1 MWFKSK
7 KVYPKEVV
15 LLENFQKKFASFL
28 ARNEYIA
35 KSMYQGVL
43 NEYQEV
49 FAFFKALENSNLLEN
64 YIIKNHLNRNEF
76 LNKIYIINNV
86 EQIVKN
92 HNNQYISLKL
102 KQEKDYL
109 DTILSQIDSHI
120 LLDEEQRKVI
130 LNDEDY
136 CLVIAGAGAGK
147 TTTLAAK
154 VKYLVER
161 KHISPS
167 DILVVS
173 FTNKAVNELKEKI
186 QKQLNIPATITTF
199 HAIGY
204 SIIKK
209 EQEIKNIFN
218 SENLY
223 FIINDYFKKEILQDD
238 EMMKKLLLFFEEY
251 FQIEK
256 NHEFETLKSDPK
268 FIEEQIHEKS
278 KRKITVNEEK
288 VRSFE
293 EAQIANFLYRNGI
306 RYIYEPEYP
315 YCLPKS
321 NKIYT
326 PDFLLIQGNK
336 KIYLEHFGIHENGTS
351 NRFTSQELAKYQK
364 SIRDKI
370 ILHKQHQ
377 TKMIYTFSKYK
388 DGKSLLSHLKNILF
402 QTGFKFYPISNIELL
417 RKLTNN
423 ENNSYIRRM
432 VYLLTDF
439 LRNFKVNG
447 YSYSDFEKMS
457 NGTENVRTKLFLE
470 IARQCYVY
478 YENFLQRNQMVD
490 FESMI
495 NTSYSI
501 LKKMENEGKKLSFK
515 YIIVDEYQDISRQR
529 FDLTKALVDVSNAK
543 IMAVGDDWQTIYS
556 FSGSDITLF
565 TQFLSIMGYGDELL
579 ISNTYRN
586 SQELID
592 IAGNFIQK
600 NQTQIHKKL
609 ISSKHIK
616 NPIIIL
622 PYDNTWKN
630 YNNKQING
638 ALFEFSKILLKTIEL
653 IERLN
658 KREGKQDLDILLL
671 GRFNF
676 DSKRI
681 INNEYF
687 YFDSKTGKVICKRY
701 PKYKITF
708 MTAHSSKGLGYSN
721 VIVLNGKNEI
731 YGFPAKIEDDPVMN
745 LVTKR
750 DKSYEYA
757 EERRLFYVALTRA
770 KNRVFLICPNT
781 NPSEFLLE
789 IKRDYKNVITF
800 GKINEKVLTPNKML
814 CPICGYPLYY
824 SKKKNFNK
832 KMYICTND
840 EEVCGFITNNLK
852 GGKMS
857 IEKCDKCLTGYML
870 VKENKKDGIV
880 FLGCSNF
887 KKNDGC
893 NNTISQQEY
902 YLKHGYKIENNKIKK
917 SRI

>member
-1 MWFKSK
+1 MWFRSK
-7 KVYPKEVV
+7 KDFLKEVI
-15 LLENFQKKFASFL
+15 LLEKFQKEFEGLLSQTC
-28 ARNEYIA
+28 YIA
-35 KSMYQGVL
+35 KSMYQNL
-43 NEYQEV
+43 LKDYQEV
-49 FAFFKALENSNLLEN
+49 FAFFETLERSYLLEK
-64 YIIKNHLNRNEF
+64 YIIKNHLNKRTF
-76 LNKIYIINNV
+76 QQYMYIVKNV
-86 EQIVKN
+86 EQIVRN
-92 HNNQYISLKL
+92 HNDQYITLKL
-102 KQEKDYL
+102 QQEKDYL

-120 LLDEEQRKVI
+120 SLDEEQRRVV
-130 LNDEDY
+130 LNEEDY

-154 VKYLVER
+154 VKYLVE
-161 KHISPS
+161 KKNVLPS
-167 DILVVS
+167 EILVVS

-186 QKQLNIPATITTF
+186 QKQLHIPANITTF

-223 FIINDYFKKEILQDD
+223 FVINEYFKKEILHD
-238 EMMKKLLLFFEEY
+238 EETMKKLLLFFEEY

-268 FIEEQIHEKS
+268 FIEEQLHERNR
-278 KRKITVNEEK
+278 RKITLNEEK

-321 NKIYT
+321 KKIYT
-326 PDFLLIQGNK
+326 PDFLLIQGNR
-336 KIYLEHFGIHENGTS
+336 KIYLEHFGIHEDGTS
-351 NRFTSQELAKYQK
+351 NRYTSEELATYQK

-370 ILHKQHQ
+370 FLHKQHQ
-377 TKMIYTFSKYK
+377 TEMIYTFSQYK
-388 DGKSLLSHLKNILF
+388 DGKSLLSHLKNLLIR
-402 QTGFKFYPISNIELL
+402 TGFTFYPISSTELL

-423 ENNSYIRRM
+423 ENNSYMRRM
-432 VYLLTDF
+432 VYLLADF

-447 YSYSDFEKMS
+447 YSYNDFERMS
-457 NGTENVRTKLFLE
+457 RETNNVRTKLFLE
-470 IARQCYVY
+470 IARQCYLY
-478 YENFLQRNQMVD
+478 YENFLQTNQMVD

-495 NTSYSI
+495 NTSYSV
-501 LKKMENEGKKLSFK
+501 LKTMKKNGKRLSFK

-529 FDLTKALVDVSNAK
+529 FDLTKALADVSDAK

-579 ISNTYRN
+579 ITNTYRN
-586 SQELID
+586 SQEVID

-609 ISSKHIK
+609 ISPKHIK

-622 PYDNTWKN
+622 PYDNTRKD
-630 YNNKQING
+630 YKNKQNNG
-638 ALFEFSKILLKTIEL
+638 ALFEFSKILVKTIEL
-653 IERLN
+653 IEKFN
-658 KREGKQDLDILLL
+658 KREGKRDLDILLL

-676 DSKRI
+676 DSRRI

-687 YFDSKTGKVICKRY
+687 YFDSKTGKVVCKLY

-721 VIVLNGKNEI
+721 VIVLNGKNDT

-745 LVTKR
+745 LITKR

-757 EERRLFYVALTRA
+757 EERRLFYVALTRTR
-770 KNRVFLICPNT
+770 NRVFLICPNT

-789 IKRDYKNVITF
+789 IKRDYKNVVTL
-800 GKINEKVLTPNKML
+800 GKINENVLTSNKMI
-814 CPICGYPLYY
+814 CPLCGYPIYY

-840 EEVCGFITNNLK
+840 EEICGFVTNNLK
-852 GGKMS
+852 GGKMG
-857 IEKCDKCLTGYML
+857 IEKCDKCITGYML
-870 VKENKKDGIV
+870 VRENRKDGTV

-887 KKNDGC
+887 KKNGGC
-893 NNTISQQEY
+893 NNTISQKEY
-902 YLKHGYKIENNKIKK
+902 YLKYGYEFPKK
-917 SRI
+917 

>member
-1 MWFKSK
+1 MWFRSK
-7 KVYPKEVV
+7 KDFPKEVI
-15 LLENFQKKFASFL
+15 LLEKFQKEFEGLLSQMC
-28 ARNEYIA
+28 YIA
-35 KSMYQGVL
+35 KSMYQNL
-43 NEYQEV
+43 LKDYQEV
-49 FAFFKALENSNLLEN
+49 FAFFETLERSYLLEK
-64 YIIKNHLNRNEF
+64 YIIKNHLNKRTF
-76 LNKIYIINNV
+76 QQYMYIVKNV
-86 EQIVKN
+86 EQIVRN
-92 HNNQYISLKL
+92 HNDQYITLKL
-102 KQEKDYL
+102 QQEKDYL

-120 LLDEEQRKVI
+120 SLDEEQRRVV
-130 LNDEDY
+130 LNEEDY

-154 VKYLVER
+154 VKYLVE
-161 KHISPS
+161 KKNVLPS
-167 DILVVS
+167 EILVVS

-186 QKQLNIPATITTF
+186 QKQLHIPANITTF

-223 FIINDYFKKEILQDD
+223 FVINEYFKKEILHD
-238 EMMKKLLLFFEEY
+238 EETMKKLLLFFEEY

-268 FIEEQIHEKS
+268 FIEEQLHERNR
-278 KRKITVNEEK
+278 RKITLNEEK

-321 NKIYT
+321 KKIYT
-326 PDFLLIQGNK
+326 PDFLLIQGNRK
-336 KIYLEHFGIHENGTS
+336 VYLEHFGIHEDGTS
-351 NRFTSQELAKYQK
+351 NRYTSEELATYQK

-370 ILHKQHQ
+370 FLHKQHQ
-377 TKMIYTFSKYK
+377 TEMIYTFSQYK
-388 DGKSLLSHLKNILF
+388 DGKSLLSHLKNLLIR
-402 QTGFKFYPISNIELL
+402 TGFTFYPISSTELL

-423 ENNSYIRRM
+423 ENNSYMRRM
-432 VYLLTDF
+432 VYLLADF

-447 YSYSDFEKMS
+447 YSYNDFERMS
-457 NGTENVRTKLFLE
+457 RETNNVRTKLFLE
-470 IARQCYVY
+470 IARQCYLY
-478 YENFLQRNQMVD
+478 YENFLQTNQMVD

-495 NTSYSI
+495 NTSYSV
-501 LKKMENEGKKLSFK
+501 LKTMKKNGKRLSFK

-529 FDLTKALVDVSNAK
+529 FDLTKALADVSDAK

-579 ISNTYRN
+579 ITNTYRN
-586 SQELID
+586 SQEVID

-609 ISSKHIK
+609 ISPKHIK

-622 PYDNTWKN
+622 PYDNTRKD
-630 YNNKQING
+630 YKNKQNNG
-638 ALFEFSKILLKTIEL
+638 ALFEFSKILVKTIEL
-653 IERLN
+653 IEKFN
-658 KREGKQDLDILLL
+658 KREGKRDLDILFL

-676 DSKRI
+676 DSRRI

-687 YFDSKTGKVICKRY
+687 YFDSKTGKVVCKLY

-721 VIVLNGKNEI
+721 VIVLNGKNDT

-757 EERRLFYVALTRA
+757 EERRLFYVALTRTR
-770 KNRVFLICPNT
+770 NRVFLICPNT

-789 IKRDYKNVITF
+789 IKRDYKNVVTL
-800 GKINEKVLTPNKML
+800 GKINENVLTSNKMI
-814 CPICGYPLYY
+814 CPLCGYPIYY

-840 EEVCGFITNNLK
+840 EEICGFVTNNLK
-852 GGKMS
+852 GGKMG
-857 IEKCDKCLTGYML
+857 IEKCDKCITGYML
-870 VKENKKDGIV
+870 VRENRKDGTV

-887 KKNDGC
+887 KKNGGC
-893 NNTISQQEY
+893 NNTISQKEY
-902 YLKHGYKIENNKIKK
+902 YLKYGYEFPKK
-917 SRI
+917 

>member
-1 MWFKSK
+1 MWFRSK
-7 KVYPKEVV
+7 KDFPKELI
-15 LLENFQKKFASFL
+15 LLEKFQKEFKGLLSQTC
-28 ARNEYIA
+28 YIA
-35 KSMYQGVL
+35 KSMYQNL
-43 NEYQEV
+43 LKDYQEV
-49 FAFFKALENSNLLEN
+49 FAFFETLERSYLLEK
-64 YIIKNHLNRNEF
+64 YIIKNHLNKRTF
-76 LNKIYIINNV
+76 QQYMYIVKNV
-86 EQIVKN
+86 EQIVRN
-92 HNNQYISLKL
+92 HNDQYITLKL
-102 KQEKDYL
+102 QQEKDYL

-120 LLDEEQRKVI
+120 LLDEEQRRVV
-130 LNDEDY
+130 LSEEDY

-154 VKYLVER
+154 VKYLVE
-161 KHISPS
+161 KKNVLPS
-167 DILVVS
+167 EILVVS

-186 QKQLNIPATITTF
+186 QKQLHIPANITTF

-223 FIINDYFKKEILQDD
+223 FVINEYFKKEILHD
-238 EMMKKLLLFFEEY
+238 EETMKKLLLFFEEY

-268 FIEEQIHEKS
+268 FIEEQLHERNR
-278 KRKITVNEEK
+278 RKITLNEEK

-321 NKIYT
+321 KKIYT
-326 PDFLLIQGNK
+326 PDFLLIQGNRK
-336 KIYLEHFGIHENGTS
+336 VYLEHFGIHEDGTS
-351 NRFTSQELAKYQK
+351 NRYTSEELATYQK

-370 ILHKQHQ
+370 FLHKQHQ
-377 TKMIYTFSKYK
+377 TEMIYTFSQYK
-388 DGKSLLSHLKNILF
+388 DGKSLLSHLKKLLIRN
-402 QTGFKFYPISNIELL
+402 GFTFYPISNTELL

-423 ENNSYIRRM
+423 ENNSYMRRM
-432 VYLLTDF
+432 VYLLADF

-447 YSYSDFEKMS
+447 YSYNDFERMS
-457 NGTENVRTKLFLE
+457 RETNNVRTKLFLE
-470 IARQCYVY
+470 IARQCYLY
-478 YENFLQRNQMVD
+478 YENFLQTNQMID

-495 NTSYSI
+495 NTSYSV
-501 LKKMENEGKKLSFK
+501 LKTMKKNGKRLSFK

-529 FDLTKALVDVSNAK
+529 FDLTKALADVSDAK

-579 ISNTYRN
+579 ITNTYRN
-586 SQELID
+586 SQEVID

-609 ISSKHIK
+609 ISPKHIK

-622 PYDNTWKN
+622 PYDNTRKD
-630 YNNKQING
+630 YKNKQNNG
-638 ALFEFSKILLKTIEL
+638 ALFEFSKILVKTIEL
-653 IERLN
+653 IEKFN
-658 KREGKQDLDILLL
+658 KREGKRDLDILLL

-676 DSKRI
+676 DSRRI

-687 YFDSKTGKVICKRY
+687 YFDSKTGKVVCKLY

-721 VIVLNGKNEI
+721 VIVLNGKNDT

-757 EERRLFYVALTRA
+757 EERRLFYVALTRTR
-770 KNRVFLICPNT
+770 NRVFLICPNT

-789 IKRDYKNVITF
+789 IKRDYKNVVTL
-800 GKINEKVLTPNKML
+800 GKINENVLTSNKMI
-814 CPICGYPLYY
+814 CPLCGYPIYY

-840 EEVCGFITNNLK
+840 EEICGFVTNNLK
-852 GGKMS
+852 GGKMG
-857 IEKCDKCLTGYML
+857 IEKCDKCITGYML
-870 VKENKKDGIV
+870 VRENRKDGTV

-887 KKNDGC
+887 KKNGGC
-893 NNTISQQEY
+893 NNTISQKEY
-902 YLKHGYKIENNKIKK
+902 YLKYGYEFPKK
-917 SRI
+917 

>member
-1 MWFKSK
+1 MWFRSK
-7 KVYPKEVV
+7 KDFPKELI
-15 LLENFQKKFASFL
+15 LLEKFQKEFKGLLSQTC
-28 ARNEYIA
+28 YIA
-35 KSMYQGVL
+35 KSMYQNL
-43 NEYQEV
+43 LKDYQEV
-49 FAFFKALENSNLLEN
+49 FAFFETLERSYLLEK
-64 YIIKNHLNRNEF
+64 YIIKNHLNKRTF
-76 LNKIYIINNV
+76 QQYMYIVKNV
-86 EQIVKN
+86 EQIVRN
-92 HNNQYISLKL
+92 HNDQYITLKL
-102 KQEKDYL
+102 QQEKDYL

-120 LLDEEQRKVI
+120 LLDEEQRRVV
-130 LNDEDY
+130 LNEEDY

-154 VKYLVER
+154 VKYLVE
-161 KHISPS
+161 KKNVLPS
-167 DILVVS
+167 EILVVS

-186 QKQLNIPATITTF
+186 QKQLHIPANITTF

-223 FIINDYFKKEILQDD
+223 FVINEYFKKEILHD
-238 EMMKKLLLFFEEY
+238 EETMKKLLLFFEEY

-268 FIEEQIHEKS
+268 FIEEQLHERNR
-278 KRKITVNEEK
+278 RKITLNEEK

-321 NKIYT
+321 KKIYT
-326 PDFLLIQGNK
+326 PDFLLIQGNRK
-336 KIYLEHFGIHENGTS
+336 VYLEHFGIHEDGTS
-351 NRFTSQELAKYQK
+351 NRYTSEELATYQK

-370 ILHKQHQ
+370 FLHKQHQ
-377 TKMIYTFSKYK
+377 TEMIYTFSQYK
-388 DGKSLLSHLKNILF
+388 DGKSLLSHLKKLLIRN
-402 QTGFKFYPISNIELL
+402 GFTFYPISNTELL

-423 ENNSYIRRM
+423 ENNSYMRRM
-432 VYLLTDF
+432 VYLLADF

-447 YSYSDFEKMS
+447 YSYNDFERMS
-457 NGTENVRTKLFLE
+457 RETNNVRTKLFLE
-470 IARQCYVY
+470 IARQSYLY
-478 YENFLQRNQMVD
+478 YENFLQTNQMVD

-495 NTSYSI
+495 NTSYSV
-501 LKKMENEGKKLSFK
+501 LKTMKKNGKRLSFK

-529 FDLTKALVDVSNAK
+529 FDLTKALADVSDAK

-579 ISNTYRN
+579 ITNTYRN
-586 SQELID
+586 SQEVID

-609 ISSKHIK
+609 ISPKHIE

-622 PYDNTWKN
+622 PYDNTRKD
-630 YNNKQING
+630 YKNKQNNG
-638 ALFEFSKILLKTIEL
+638 ALFEFSKILVKTIEL
-653 IERLN
+653 IERFN
-658 KREGKQDLDILLL
+658 KKEGKKDLDILLL

-676 DSKRI
+676 DSRRI
-681 INNEYF
+681 VNNEYF
-687 YFDSKTGKVICKRY
+687 YFDSKTGKVVCKLY

-721 VIVLNGKNEI
+721 VIVLNGKNDT

-757 EERRLFYVALTRA
+757 EERRLFYVALTRTR
-770 KNRVFLICPNT
+770 NRVFLICPNT

-789 IKRDYKNVITF
+789 IKKDYKNVVTL
-800 GKINEKVLTPNKML
+800 GKINENVLASNKMI
-814 CPICGYPLYY
+814 CPLCGYPLYY

-840 EEVCGFITNNLK
+840 EEICGFVTNNLK

-857 IEKCDKCLTGYML
+857 IEKCDKCITGYML
-870 VKENKKDGIV
+870 VRENRKDGTV

-887 KKNDGC
+887 KKNGGC
-893 NNTISQQEY
+893 NNTISQIEY
-902 YLKHGYKIENNKIKK
+902 YLKHGYELPKE
-917 SRI
+917 

>member
-1 MWFKSK
+1 MWFRSK
-7 KVYPKEVV
+7 KDFPKEVI
-15 LLENFQKKFASFL
+15 LLEKFQKEFEGLLSQTC
-28 ARNEYIA
+28 YIA
-35 KSMYQGVL
+35 KSMYQNL
-43 NEYQEV
+43 LKDYQEV
-49 FAFFKALENSNLLEN
+49 FAFFETLERSYILEK
-64 YIIKNHLNRNEF
+64 YITKNHLNAKKF
-76 LNKIYIINNV
+76 QKYMY
-86 EQIVKN
+86 IVKN
-92 HNNQYISLKL
+92 TERIIRNHNDQYITLKL
-102 KQEKDYL
+102 QQEKDYL

-120 LLDEEQRKVI
+120 SLDEEQRRVV
-130 LNDEDY
+130 LNEEDY

-154 VKYLVER
+154 VKYLVEK
-161 KHISPS
+161 KHVLPS
-167 DILVVS
+167 EILVVS

-186 QKQLNIPATITTF
+186 QKQLHIPANITTF

-223 FIINDYFKKEILQDD
+223 FVINEYFKKEILQD
-238 EMMKKLLLFFEEY
+238 EETMKKLLLFFEEY

-268 FIEEQIHEKS
+268 FIEEQLHERS
-278 KRKITVNEEK
+278 RRKITLNEEK

-321 NKIYT
+321 KKIYT
-326 PDFLLIQGNK
+326 PDFLLIQGNRK
-336 KIYLEHFGIHENGTS
+336 VYLEHFGIHEDGTS
-351 NRFTSQELAKYQK
+351 NRYTSEELATYQK

-370 ILHKQHQ
+370 FLHKQHQ
-377 TKMIYTFSKYK
+377 TEMIYTFSQYK
-388 DGKSLLSHLKNILF
+388 DGKSLLSHLKNLLIR
-402 QTGFKFYPISNIELL
+402 TGFTFYPISSTELL

-423 ENNSYIRRM
+423 ENNSYMRRM
-432 VYLLTDF
+432 VYLLADF

-447 YSYSDFEKMS
+447 YSYNDFERMS
-457 NGTENVRTKLFLE
+457 RETNNVRTKLFLE
-470 IARQCYVY
+470 IARQSYLY
-478 YENFLQRNQMVD
+478 YENFLQTNQMVD

-495 NTSYSI
+495 NTSYSV
-501 LKKMENEGKKLSFK
+501 LKTMKKNGKRLSFK

-529 FDLTKALVDVSNAK
+529 FDLTKALADVSDAK

-579 ISNTYRN
+579 ITNTYRN
-586 SQELID
+586 SQEVID

-609 ISSKHIK
+609 ISPKHIK

-622 PYDNTWKN
+622 PYDNTRKD
-630 YNNKQING
+630 YKNKQNNG
-638 ALFEFSKILLKTIEL
+638 ALFEFSKILVKTIEL
-653 IERLN
+653 IEKFN
-658 KREGKQDLDILLL
+658 KKEGKKDLDILLL

-676 DSKRI
+676 DSRRI

-687 YFDSKTGKVICKRY
+687 YFDSKTGKVVCKLY

-721 VIVLNGKNEI
+721 VIVLNGKNDT

-757 EERRLFYVALTRA
+757 EERRLFYVALTRTR
-770 KNRVFLICPNT
+770 NRVFLICPNT

-789 IKRDYKNVITF
+789 IKKDYKNVVTL
-800 GKINEKVLTPNKML
+800 GKINENVLTSNKMI

-840 EEVCGFITNNLK
+840 EEICGFVTNNLK
-852 GGKMS
+852 GGKMG
-857 IEKCDKCLTGYML
+857 IEKCDKCITGYML
-870 VKENKKDGIV
+870 VRENRKDGTV

-887 KKNDGC
+887 KKNGGC
-893 NNTISQQEY
+893 NNTISQKEY
-902 YLKHGYKIENNKIKK
+902 YLKYGYEFPKK
-917 SRI
+917 

>member
-1 MWFKSK
+1 MWFRSK
-7 KVYPKEVV
+7 KDFPKEVI
-15 LLENFQKKFASFL
+15 LLEKFQKEFEGLLSQTC
-28 ARNEYIA
+28 YIA
-35 KSMYQGVL
+35 KSMYQNL
-43 NEYQEV
+43 LKDYQEV
-49 FAFFKALENSNLLEN
+49 FAFFETLERSYLLEK
-64 YIIKNHLNRNEF
+64 YITKNHLNAKKF
-76 LNKIYIINNV
+76 QKYMY
-86 EQIVKN
+86 IVKN
-92 HNNQYISLKL
+92 TERIIRNHNDQYITLKL
-102 KQEKDYL
+102 QQEKDYL

-120 LLDEEQRKVI
+120 SLDEEQRRVV
-130 LNDEDY
+130 LNEEDY

-154 VKYLVER
+154 VKYLVEK
-161 KHISPS
+161 KHVLPS
-167 DILVVS
+167 EILVVS

-186 QKQLNIPATITTF
+186 QKQLHIPANITTF

-223 FIINDYFKKEILQDD
+223 FVINEYFKKEILQD
-238 EMMKKLLLFFEEY
+238 EETMKKLLLFFEEY

-268 FIEEQIHEKS
+268 FIEEQLHERNR
-278 KRKITVNEEK
+278 RKITLNEEK

-321 NKIYT
+321 KKIYT
-326 PDFLLIQGNK
+326 PDFLLIQGNRK
-336 KIYLEHFGIHENGTS
+336 VYLEHFGIHEDGTS
-351 NRFTSQELAKYQK
+351 NRYTSEELATYQK

-370 ILHKQHQ
+370 FLHKQHQ
-377 TKMIYTFSKYK
+377 TEMIYTFSQYK
-388 DGKSLLSHLKNILF
+388 DGKSLLSHLKNLLIR
-402 QTGFKFYPISNIELL
+402 TGFTFYPISSTELL

-423 ENNSYIRRM
+423 ENNSYMRRM
-432 VYLLTDF
+432 VYLLADF

-447 YSYSDFEKMS
+447 YSYNDFERMS
-457 NGTENVRTKLFLE
+457 RETNNVRTKLFLE
-470 IARQCYVY
+470 IARQSYLY
-478 YENFLQRNQMVD
+478 YENFLQTNQMVD

-495 NTSYSI
+495 NTSYSV
-501 LKKMENEGKKLSFK
+501 LKTMKKNGKRLSFK

-529 FDLTKALVDVSNAK
+529 FDLTKALADVSDAK

-579 ISNTYRN
+579 ITNTYRN
-586 SQELID
+586 SQEVID

-609 ISSKHIK
+609 ISPKHIK

-622 PYDNTWKN
+622 PYDNTRKD
-630 YNNKQING
+630 YKNKQNNG
-638 ALFEFSKILLKTIEL
+638 ALFEFSKILVKTIEL
-653 IERLN
+653 IEKFN
-658 KREGKQDLDILLL
+658 KKEGKKDLDILLL

-676 DSKRI
+676 DSRRI

-687 YFDSKTGKVICKRY
+687 YFDSKTGKVVCKLY

-721 VIVLNGKNEI
+721 VIVLNGKNDT

-757 EERRLFYVALTRA
+757 EERRLFYVALTRTR
-770 KNRVFLICPNT
+770 NRVFLICPNT

-789 IKRDYKNVITF
+789 IKKDYKNVVTL
-800 GKINEKVLTPNKML
+800 GKINENVLTSNKMI

-840 EEVCGFITNNLK
+840 EEICGFVTNNLK
-852 GGKMS
+852 GGKMG
-857 IEKCDKCLTGYML
+857 IEKCDKCITGYML
-870 VKENKKDGIV
+870 VRENRKDGTV

-887 KKNDGC
+887 KKNGGC
-893 NNTISQQEY
+893 NNTISQKEY
-902 YLKHGYKIENNKIKK
+902 YLKYGYEFPKK
-917 SRI
+917 

>member
-1 MWFKSK
+1 MWFRSK
-7 KVYPKEVV
+7 KDFPKELI
-15 LLENFQKKFASFL
+15 LLEKFQKEFKGLLSQTC
-28 ARNEYIA
+28 YIA
-35 KSMYQGVL
+35 KSMYQNL
-43 NEYQEV
+43 LKDYQEV
-49 FAFFKALENSNLLEN
+49 FAFFETLERSYLLEK
-64 YIIKNHLNRNEF
+64 YIIKNHLNKRTF
-76 LNKIYIINNV
+76 QQYMYIVKNV
-86 EQIVKN
+86 EQIVRN
-92 HNNQYISLKL
+92 HNDQYITLKL
-102 KQEKDYL
+102 QQEKDYL

-120 LLDEEQRKVI
+120 LLDEEQRRVV
-130 LNDEDY
+130 LNEEDY

-154 VKYLVER
+154 VKYLVE
-161 KHISPS
+161 KKNVLPS
-167 DILVVS
+167 EILVVS

-186 QKQLNIPATITTF
+186 QKQLHIPANITTF

-223 FIINDYFKKEILQDD
+223 FVINEYFKKEILQD
-238 EMMKKLLLFFEEY
+238 EETMKKLLLFFEEY

-268 FIEEQIHEKS
+268 FIEEQLHERS
-278 KRKITVNEEK
+278 RRKITLNEEK

-321 NKIYT
+321 KKIYT
-326 PDFLLIQGNK
+326 PDFLLIQGNRK
-336 KIYLEHFGIHENGTS
+336 VYLEHFGIHEDGTS
-351 NRFTSQELAKYQK
+351 NRYTSEELATYQK

-370 ILHKQHQ
+370 FLHKQHQ
-377 TKMIYTFSKYK
+377 TEMIYTFSQYK
-388 DGKSLLSHLKNILF
+388 DGKSLLSHLKKLLIRN
-402 QTGFKFYPISNIELL
+402 GFTFYPISNTELL

-423 ENNSYIRRM
+423 ENNSYMRRM
-432 VYLLTDF
+432 VYLLADF

-447 YSYSDFEKMS
+447 YSYNDFERMS
-457 NGTENVRTKLFLE
+457 RETNNVRTKLFLE
-470 IARQCYVY
+470 IARQSYLY
-478 YENFLQRNQMVD
+478 YENFLQTNQMVD

-495 NTSYSI
+495 NTSYSV
-501 LKKMENEGKKLSFK
+501 LKTMKKNGKRLSFK

-529 FDLTKALVDVSNAK
+529 FDLTKALADVSDAK

-579 ISNTYRN
+579 ITNTYRN
-586 SQELID
+586 SQEVID

-609 ISSKHIK
+609 ISPKHIE

-622 PYDNTWKN
+622 PYDNTRKD
-630 YNNKQING
+630 YKNKQNNG
-638 ALFEFSKILLKTIEL
+638 ALFEFSKILVKTIEL
-653 IERLN
+653 IEKFN
-658 KREGKQDLDILLL
+658 KREGKRDLDILLL

-676 DSKRI
+676 DSRRI

-687 YFDSKTGKVICKRY
+687 YFDSKTGKVVCKLY

-721 VIVLNGKNEI
+721 VIVLNGKNDT

-757 EERRLFYVALTRA
+757 EERRLFYVALTRTR
-770 KNRVFLICPNT
+770 NRVFLICPNT

-789 IKRDYKNVITF
+789 IKKDYKNVVTL
-800 GKINEKVLTPNKML
+800 GKINENVLASNKMI
-814 CPICGYPLYY
+814 CPLCGYPLYY

-840 EEVCGFITNNLK
+840 EEICGFVTNNLK

-857 IEKCDKCLTGYML
+857 IEKCDKCITGYML
-870 VKENKKDGIV
+870 VRENRKDGTV

-887 KKNDGC
+887 KKNGGC
-893 NNTISQQEY
+893 NNKIKQKEY
-902 YLKHGYKIENNKIKK
+902 YLKHGYELPKE
-917 SRI
+917 

>member
-1 MWFKSK
+1 MWFRSK
-7 KVYPKEVV
+7 KDFPKEVI
-15 LLENFQKKFASFL
+15 LLEKFQKEFEGLLSQTC
-28 ARNEYIA
+28 YIA
-35 KSMYQGVL
+35 KSMYQNL
-43 NEYQEV
+43 LKDYQEV
-49 FAFFKALENSNLLEN
+49 FAFFETLERSYLLEK
-64 YIIKNHLNRNEF
+64 YIIKNHLNKRTF
-76 LNKIYIINNV
+76 QQYMYIVKNV
-86 EQIVKN
+86 EQIVRN
-92 HNNQYISLKL
+92 HNDQYITLKL
-102 KQEKDYL
+102 QQEKDYL

-120 LLDEEQRKVI
+120 SLDEEQRRVV
-130 LNDEDY
+130 LNEEDY

-154 VKYLVER
+154 VKYLVE
-161 KHISPS
+161 KKNVLPS
-167 DILVVS
+167 EILVVS

-186 QKQLNIPATITTF
+186 QKQLHIPANITTF

-223 FIINDYFKKEILQDD
+223 FVINEYFKKEILHD
-238 EMMKKLLLFFEEY
+238 EETMKKLLLFFEEY

-268 FIEEQIHEKS
+268 FIEEQLHERNR
-278 KRKITVNEEK
+278 RKITLNEEK

-321 NKIYT
+321 KKIYT
-326 PDFLLIQGNK
+326 PDFLLIQGNR
-336 KIYLEHFGIHENGTS
+336 KIYLEHFGIHEDGTS
-351 NRFTSQELAKYQK
+351 NRYTSEELATYQK

-370 ILHKQHQ
+370 FLHKQHQ
-377 TKMIYTFSKYK
+377 TEMIYTFSQYK
-388 DGKSLLSHLKNILF
+388 DGKSLLSHLKNLLIR
-402 QTGFKFYPISNIELL
+402 TGFTFYPISSTELL

-423 ENNSYIRRM
+423 ENNSYMRRM
-432 VYLLTDF
+432 VYLLADF

-447 YSYSDFEKMS
+447 YSYNDFERMS
-457 NGTENVRTKLFLE
+457 RETNNVRTKLFLE
-470 IARQCYVY
+470 IARQCYLY
-478 YENFLQRNQMVD
+478 YENFLQTNQMVD

-495 NTSYSI
+495 NTSYSV
-501 LKKMENEGKKLSFK
+501 LKTMKKNGKRLSFK

-529 FDLTKALVDVSNAK
+529 FDLTKALADVSNAK

-579 ISNTYRN
+579 ITNTYRN
-586 SQELID
+586 SQEVID

-609 ISSKHIK
+609 ISPKHIK

-622 PYDNTWKN
+622 PYDNTRKD
-630 YNNKQING
+630 YKNKQNNG
-638 ALFEFSKILLKTIEL
+638 ALFEFSKILVKTIEL
-653 IERLN
+653 IEKFN
-658 KREGKQDLDILLL
+658 KREGKRDLDILLL

-676 DSKRI
+676 DSRRI

-687 YFDSKTGKVICKRY
+687 YFDSKTGKVVCKLY

-721 VIVLNGKNEI
+721 VIVLNGKNDT

-757 EERRLFYVALTRA
+757 EERRLFYVALTRTR
-770 KNRVFLICPNT
+770 NRVFLICPNT

-789 IKRDYKNVITF
+789 IKRDYKNVVTL
-800 GKINEKVLTPNKML
+800 GKINENVLASNKMI
-814 CPICGYPLYY
+814 CPLCGYPLYY

-840 EEVCGFITNNLK
+840 EEICGFVTNNLK
-852 GGKMS
+852 GGKMG
-857 IEKCDKCLTGYML
+857 IEKCDKCITGYML
-870 VKENKKDGIV
+870 VRENRKDGTV

-887 KKNDGC
+887 KKNGGC
-893 NNTISQQEY
+893 NNTISQKEY
-902 YLKHGYKIENNKIKK
+902 YLKYGYEFPKK
-917 SRI
+917 

>member
-1 MWFKSK
+1 MWFRSK
-7 KVYPKEVV
+7 KDFPKEVI
-15 LLENFQKKFASFL
+15 LLEKFQKEFEGLLSQTC
-28 ARNEYIA
+28 YIA
-35 KSMYQGVL
+35 KSMYQNL
-43 NEYQEV
+43 LKDYQEV
-49 FAFFKALENSNLLEN
+49 FAFFETLERSYLLEK
-64 YIIKNHLNRNEF
+64 YIIKNHLNKRTF
-76 LNKIYIINNV
+76 QQYMYIVKNV
-86 EQIVKN
+86 EQIVRN
-92 HNNQYISLKL
+92 HNDQYITLKL
-102 KQEKDYL
+102 QQEKDYL

-120 LLDEEQRKVI
+120 SLDEEQRRVV
-130 LNDEDY
+130 LNEEDY

-154 VKYLVER
+154 VKYLVEK
-161 KHISPS
+161 KHVLPS
-167 DILVVS
+167 EILVVS

-186 QKQLNIPATITTF
+186 QKQLHIPANITTF

-223 FIINDYFKKEILQDD
+223 FVINEYFKKEILQD
-238 EMMKKLLLFFEEY
+238 EETMKKLLLFFEEY

-268 FIEEQIHEKS
+268 FIEEQLHERS
-278 KRKITVNEEK
+278 RRKITLNEEK

-321 NKIYT
+321 KKIYT
-326 PDFLLIQGNK
+326 PDFLLIQGNRK
-336 KIYLEHFGIHENGTS
+336 VYLEHFGIHEDGTS
-351 NRFTSQELAKYQK
+351 NRYTSEELATYQK

-370 ILHKQHQ
+370 FLHKHQ
-377 TKMIYTFSKYK
+377 TEMIYTFSQYK
-388 DGKSLLSHLKNILF
+388 DGKSLLSHLKNLLIR
-402 QTGFKFYPISNIELL
+402 TGFTFYPISSTELL

-423 ENNSYIRRM
+423 ENNSYMRRM
-432 VYLLTDF
+432 VYLLADF

-447 YSYSDFEKMS
+447 YSYNDFERMS
-457 NGTENVRTKLFLE
+457 RETNNVRTKLFLE
-470 IARQCYVY
+470 IARQCYLY
-478 YENFLQRNQMVD
+478 YENFLQTNQMVD

-495 NTSYSI
+495 NTSYSV
-501 LKKMENEGKKLSFK
+501 LKTMKKNGKRLSFK

-529 FDLTKALVDVSNAK
+529 FDLTKALADVSNAK

-579 ISNTYRN
+579 ITNTYRN
-586 SQELID
+586 SQEVID

-609 ISSKHIK
+609 ISPKHIK

-622 PYDNTWKN
+622 PYDNTRKD
-630 YNNKQING
+630 YKNKQNNG
-638 ALFEFSKILLKTIEL
+638 ALFEFSKILVKTIEL
-653 IERLN
+653 IEKFN
-658 KREGKQDLDILLL
+658 KREGKRDLDILLL

-676 DSKRI
+676 DSRRI

-687 YFDSKTGKVICKRY
+687 YFDSKTGKVVCKLY

-721 VIVLNGKNEI
+721 VIVLNGKNDT

-757 EERRLFYVALTRA
+757 EERRLFYVALTRTR
-770 KNRVFLICPNT
+770 NRVFLICPNT

-789 IKRDYKNVITF
+789 IKRDYKNVVTL
-800 GKINEKVLTPNKML
+800 GKINENVLTSNKMI
-814 CPICGYPLYY
+814 CPLCGYPIYY

-840 EEVCGFITNNLK
+840 EEICGFVTNNLK
-852 GGKMS
+852 GGKMG
-857 IEKCDKCLTGYML
+857 IEKCDKCITGYML
-870 VKENKKDGIV
+870 VRENRKDGTV

-887 KKNDGC
+887 KKNGGC
-893 NNTISQQEY
+893 NNTISQKEY
-902 YLKHGYKIENNKIKK
+902 YLKHGYELPKE
-917 SRI
+917 

>member
-1 MWFKSK
+1 MWFRSK
-7 KVYPKEVV
+7 KDFPKELI
-15 LLENFQKKFASFL
+15 LLEKFQKEFKGLLSQTC
-28 ARNEYIA
+28 YIA
-35 KSMYQGVL
+35 KSMYQNL
-43 NEYQEV
+43 LKDYQEV
-49 FAFFKALENSNLLEN
+49 FAFFETLERSYLLEK
-64 YIIKNHLNRNEF
+64 YIIKNHLNKRTF
-76 LNKIYIINNV
+76 QQYMYIVKNV
-86 EQIVKN
+86 EQIVRN
-92 HNNQYISLKL
+92 HNDQYITLKL
-102 KQEKDYL
+102 QQEKDYL

-120 LLDEEQRKVI
+120 LLDEEQRRVV
-130 LNDEDY
+130 LNEEDY

-154 VKYLVER
+154 VKYLVE
-161 KHISPS
+161 KKNVLPS
-167 DILVVS
+167 EILVVS

-186 QKQLNIPATITTF
+186 QKQLHIPANITTF

-223 FIINDYFKKEILQDD
+223 FVINEYFKKEILHD
-238 EMMKKLLLFFEEY
+238 EETMKKLLLFFEEY

-268 FIEEQIHEKS
+268 FIEEQLHERNR
-278 KRKITVNEEK
+278 RKITLNEEK

-321 NKIYT
+321 KKIYT
-326 PDFLLIQGNK
+326 PDFLLIQGNRK
-336 KIYLEHFGIHENGTS
+336 VYLEHFGIHEDGTS
-351 NRFTSQELAKYQK
+351 NRYTSEELATYQK

-370 ILHKQHQ
+370 FLHKQHQ
-377 TKMIYTFSKYK
+377 TEMIYTFSQYK
-388 DGKSLLSHLKNILF
+388 DGKSLLSHLKKLLIRN
-402 QTGFKFYPISNIELL
+402 GFTFYPISNTELL

-423 ENNSYIRRM
+423 ENNSYMRRM
-432 VYLLTDF
+432 VYLLADF

-447 YSYSDFEKMS
+447 YSYNDFERMS
-457 NGTENVRTKLFLE
+457 RETNNVRTKLFLE
-470 IARQCYVY
+470 IARQSYLY
-478 YENFLQRNQMVD
+478 YENFLQTNQMVD

-495 NTSYSI
+495 NTSYSV
-501 LKKMENEGKKLSFK
+501 LKTMKKNGKRLSFK

-529 FDLTKALVDVSNAK
+529 FDLTKALADVSDAK

-579 ISNTYRN
+579 ITNTYRN
-586 SQELID
+586 SQEVID

-609 ISSKHIK
+609 ISPKHIE

-622 PYDNTWKN
+622 PYDNTRKD
-630 YNNKQING
+630 YKNKQNNG
-638 ALFEFSKILLKTIEL
+638 ALFEFSKILVKTIEL
-653 IERLN
+653 IERFN
-658 KREGKQDLDILLL
+658 KKEGKKDLDILLL

-676 DSKRI
+676 DSRRI
-681 INNEYF
+681 VNNEYF
-687 YFDSKTGKVICKRY
+687 YFDSKTGKVVCKLY

-721 VIVLNGKNEI
+721 VIVLNGKNDT

-757 EERRLFYVALTRA
+757 EERRLFYVALTRTR
-770 KNRVFLICPNT
+770 NRVFLICPNT

-789 IKRDYKNVITF
+789 IKKDYKNVVTL
-800 GKINEKVLTPNKML
+800 GKINENVLASNKMI
-814 CPICGYPLYY
+814 CPLCGYPLYY

-840 EEVCGFITNNLK
+840 EEICGFVTNNLK

-857 IEKCDKCLTGYML
+857 IEKCDKCITGYML
-870 VKENKKDGIV
+870 VRENRKDGTV

-887 KKNDGC
+887 KKNGGC
-893 NNTISQQEY
+893 NNTISQKEY
-902 YLKHGYKIENNKIKK
+902 YLKHGYELPKE
-917 SRI
+917 

>member
-1 MWFKSK
+1 MWFRSK
-7 KVYPKEVV
+7 KDFPKELI
-15 LLENFQKKFASFL
+15 LLEKFQKEFKGLLSQTC
-28 ARNEYIA
+28 YIA
-35 KSMYQGVL
+35 KSMYQNL
-43 NEYQEV
+43 LKDYQEV
-49 FAFFKALENSNLLEN
+49 FAFFETLERSYLLEK
-64 YIIKNHLNRNEF
+64 YIIKNHLNKRTF
-76 LNKIYIINNV
+76 QQYMYIVKNV
-86 EQIVKN
+86 EQIVRN
-92 HNNQYISLKL
+92 HNDQYITLKL
-102 KQEKDYL
+102 QQEKDYL

-120 LLDEEQRKVI
+120 LLDEEQRRVV
-130 LNDEDY
+130 LNEEDY

-154 VKYLVER
+154 VKYLVE
-161 KHISPS
+161 KKNVLPS
-167 DILVVS
+167 EILVVS

-186 QKQLNIPATITTF
+186 QKQLHIPANITTF

-223 FIINDYFKKEILQDD
+223 FVINEYFKKEILHD
-238 EMMKKLLLFFEEY
+238 EETMKKLLLFFEEY

-268 FIEEQIHEKS
+268 FIEEQLHERNR
-278 KRKITVNEEK
+278 RKITLNEEK

-321 NKIYT
+321 KKIYT
-326 PDFLLIQGNK
+326 PDFLLIQGNRK
-336 KIYLEHFGIHENGTS
+336 VYLEHFGIHEDGTS
-351 NRFTSQELAKYQK
+351 NRYTSEELATYQK

-370 ILHKQHQ
+370 FLHKQHQ
-377 TKMIYTFSKYK
+377 TEMIYTFSQYK
-388 DGKSLLSHLKNILF
+388 DGKSLLSHLKKLLIRN
-402 QTGFKFYPISNIELL
+402 GFTFYPISNTELL

-423 ENNSYIRRM
+423 ENNSYMRRM
-432 VYLLTDF
+432 VYLLADF

-447 YSYSDFEKMS
+447 YSYNDFERMS
-457 NGTENVRTKLFLE
+457 RETNNVRTKLFLE
-470 IARQCYVY
+470 IARQSYLY
-478 YENFLQRNQMVD
+478 YENFLQTNQMVD

-495 NTSYSI
+495 NTSYSV
-501 LKKMENEGKKLSFK
+501 LKTMKKNGKRLSFK

-529 FDLTKALVDVSNAK
+529 FDLTKALADVSNAK

-579 ISNTYRN
+579 ITNTYRN
-586 SQELID
+586 SQEVID

-609 ISSKHIK
+609 ISPKHIE

-622 PYDNTWKN
+622 PYDNTRKD
-630 YNNKQING
+630 YKNKQNNG
-638 ALFEFSKILLKTIEL
+638 ALFEFSKILVKTIEL
-653 IERLN
+653 IERFN
-658 KREGKQDLDILLL
+658 KKEGKKDLDILLL

-676 DSKRI
+676 DSRRI
-681 INNEYF
+681 VNNEYF
-687 YFDSKTGKVICKRY
+687 YFDSKTGKVVCKLY

-721 VIVLNGKNEI
+721 VIVLNGKNDT

-757 EERRLFYVALTRA
+757 EERRLFYVALTRTR
-770 KNRVFLICPNT
+770 NRVFLICPNT

-789 IKRDYKNVITF
+789 IKKDYKNVVTL
-800 GKINEKVLTPNKML
+800 GKINENVLASNKMI
-814 CPICGYPLYY
+814 CPLCGYPLYY

-840 EEVCGFITNNLK
+840 EEICGFVTNNLK

-857 IEKCDKCLTGYML
+857 IEKCDKCITGYML
-870 VKENKKDGIV
+870 VRENRKDGTV

-887 KKNDGC
+887 KKNGGC
-893 NNTISQQEY
+893 NNTISQKEY
-902 YLKHGYKIENNKIKK
+902 YLKHGYELPKE
-917 SRI
+917 